1 MRSHVL
7 GTLAAVLAL
16 LTGYG
21 VMQMGNTLQG
31 TLLSVRGGVEGFS
44 PTEIGL
50 VSTGFSL
57 GLMVGSLVAPRL
69 IRRAGHARSFA
80 ALASVSSAAAL
91 LHLMF
96 VDPQAWMAFRA
107 LTGFCFAGLFIAVE
121 SWLNGAATPA
131 IRGQILG
138 FYAMTGLLAGV
149 LGQLMLPL
157 ADPTGYMLFCVV
169 SVIISLGLVP
179 VLMTRSTPP
188 GSGGAIVRLDFR
200 RLYRQSPFGLVA
212 AFLCGI
218 GAGAFFALGPYLGQR
233 IGLSEGGIAMLMA
246 SGTLGAFAMT
256 WPLGWLSDR
265 MDRRALA
272 VGIALLGAVTVLAMV
287 VALPSGLPEPVLYA
301 LTFVF
306 GGVVLPT
313 YNLVVAHVN
322 DSVSPEE
329 FVAASGGLVIVQG
342 AGAATGPVLGGMMMN
357 AVGNP
362 GLGMLI
368 AGSQFLV
375 AAWGVY
381 RMRQRAAPEDKEQ
394 FQPVPFNDGIG
405 TELIEAAQQPA

>member
-1 MRSHVL
+1 MLSSHVL

-138 FYAMTGLLAGV
+138 FYAMTGLLAG
-149 LGQLMLPL
+149 
-157 ADPTGYMLFCVV
+157 A
-169 SVIISLGLVP
+169 
-179 VLMTRSTPP
+179 
-188 GSGGAIVRLDFR
+188 
-200 RLYRQSPFGLVA
+200 
-212 AFLCGI
+212 
-218 GAGAFFALGPYLGQR
+218 
-233 IGLSEGGIAMLMA
+233 
-246 SGTLGAFAMT
+246 
-256 WPLGWLSDR
+256 
-265 MDRRALA
+265 
-272 VGIALLGAVTVLAMV
+272 
-287 VALPSGLPEPVLYA
+287 
-301 LTFVF
+301 
-306 GGVVLPT
+306 
-313 YNLVVAHVN
+313 
-322 DSVSPEE
+322 
-329 FVAASGGLVIVQG
+329 
-342 AGAATGPVLGGMMMN
+342 
-357 AVGNP
+357 
-362 GLGMLI
+362 
-368 AGSQFLV
+368 QFSV

-381 RMRQRAAPEDKEQ
+381 RMRQRAAPEDKGHSCASDSALPALRGCAADHPQGE
-394 FQPVPFNDGIG
+394 GITWQYRNSRG
-405 TELIEAAQQPA
+405 CLQVERTEASTPSSISSCIV